1 MGEKMNFKMSYKP
14 ENIKVFERGKEVF
27 VVTDLEGRPLTMFRP
42 ADCCMPVREYLQILD
57 KKAGTRIR
65 RDKTML

>member
-42 ADCCMPVREYLQILD
+42 SDCCMPVREYLQILD

>member
-1 MGEKMNFKMSYKP
+1 MNFKMSYKP
-14 ENIKVFERGKEVF
+14 ENIKVFERGNEVF

-57 KKAGTRIR
+57 KKAAIR
-65 RDKTML
+65 KHRQSKVML